1 VSGERGDFIWFVGG
15 LDSICLLLIPV
26 ADQQLVTLA
35 ETIFVFR
42 CTDTTFSLQPNSKD
56 NEVAVRHNAETVA
69 MLRIATRFRLTA
81 PIFGSKLRRRAEA
94 GGALNVHYSIV

>member
-1 VSGERGDFIWFVGG
+1 
-15 LDSICLLLIPV
+15 LLI
-26 ADQQLVTLA
+26 
-35 ETIFVFR
+35 I
-42 CTDTTFSLQPNSKD
+42 DTGGRPAACDCGCDHILFSDAPKLHFLLQPDSKD
-56 NEVAVRHNAETVA
+56 TEVAVRHNAETVA